1 MTKNRTSMADI
12 AVHAGVSTAT
22 VSRVFN
28 GVGQV
33 SEDTRRRVLTAID
46 ELGYDRPPSEHT
58 PSTPTIGVIVPEL
71 TNPIFASFAH
81 HLQEEIS
88 RAGGIALIRT
98 QTPGATSEF
107 DHLSSLIDHHVSGLI
122 FVSGRHADLLS
133 DLSPYHDA
141 AARGIPFVTI
151 NGARPEVPAPDFSTG
166 DALGIRAAVTHLHE
180 LGHTRIALLTG
191 RTHIV
196 PALRKA
202 EAFTQVMGELIGDHS
217 PIIEETFYTYE
228 AAAAYTHALLE
239 RGVTAIITGSDLQAL
254 GAIRTISSLGLSV
267 PDDISVIGFDDTFLM
282 SHLDPALTTIH
293 QPVQSIVSSAV
304 RALFEA
310 LNTAD
315 YAPTHADYVFSPD
328 LIVRGSTARV
338 RQAFH
343 QGSKLRE

>member
-12 AVHAGVSTAT
+12 AAHAGVSTAT

-58 PSTPTIGVIVPEL
+58 PSTPTIGIIVPEL

-88 RAGGIALIRT
+88 RAGGIALIRS
-98 QTPGATSEF
+98 QTPGATSEL
-107 DHLSSLIDHHVSGLI
+107 DHLSSLIEHHVSGFI

-133 DLSPYHDA
+133 DLSPYHDV

-166 DALGIRAAVTHLHE
+166 ESLGIRAAVTHLHE

-202 EAFTQVMGELIGDHS
+202 EAFSQVMAELIGDHS

-228 AAAAYTHALLE
+228 AAAAHTHALLE
-239 RGVTAIITGSDLQAL
+239 RGATAIITGSDLQAL

-267 PDDISVIGFDDTFLM
+267 PGDVSVIGFDDTFLM

-293 QPVQSIVSSAV
+293 QPVQSIVTSAV

-310 LNTAD
+310 LNTAN
-315 YAPTHADYVFSPD
+315 YAPMHADYVFSPD
-328 LIVRGSTARV
+328 LIVRGSTGHV
-338 RQAFH
+338 RSFPSSGQSGH
-343 QGSKLRE
+343 

>member
-1 MTKNRTSMADI
+1 M
-12 AVHAGVSTAT
+12 
-22 VSRVFN
+22 
-28 GVGQV
+28 
-33 SEDTRRRVLTAID
+33 
-46 ELGYDRPPSEHT
+46 
-58 PSTPTIGVIVPEL
+58 
-71 TNPIFASFAH
+71 
-81 HLQEEIS
+81 
-88 RAGGIALIRT
+88 
-98 QTPGATSEF
+98 
-107 DHLSSLIDHHVSGLI
+107 
-122 FVSGRHADLLS
+122 
-133 DLSPYHDA
+133 
-141 AARGIPFVTI
+141 
-151 NGARPEVPAPDFSTG
+151 
-166 DALGIRAAVTHLHE
+166 THLHE

-202 EAFTQVMGELIGDHS
+202 EAFSQVMDELLGDRS

-267 PDDISVIGFDDTFLM
+267 PGDISVIGFDDTFLM

-310 LNTAD
+310 LNTVD
-315 YAPTHADYVFSPD
+315 YTPTHADYVFSPD

-338 RQAFH
+338 R
-343 QGSKLRE
+343 

>member
-12 AVHAGVSTAT
+12 AAHAGVSTAT

-58 PSTPTIGVIVPEL
+58 PSAPTIGVIVPEL

-107 DHLSSLIDHHVSGLI
+107 DHLASLVDHHVDGLI

-133 DLSPYHDA
+133 DLSPYHDV

-151 NGARPEVPAPDFSTG
+151 NGAR
-166 DALGIRAAVTHLHE
+166 
-180 LGHTRIALLTG
+180 
-191 RTHIV
+191 
-196 PALRKA
+196 
-202 EAFTQVMGELIGDHS
+202 Q
-217 PIIEETFYTYE
+217 
-228 AAAAYTHALLE
+228 
-239 RGVTAIITGSDLQAL
+239 
-254 GAIRTISSLGLSV
+254 
-267 PDDISVIGFDDTFLM
+267 
-282 SHLDPALTTIH
+282 
-293 QPVQSIVSSAV
+293 
-304 RALFEA
+304 
-310 LNTAD
+310 
-315 YAPTHADYVFSPD
+315 
-328 LIVRGSTARV
+328 
-338 RQAFH
+338 
-343 QGSKLRE
+343 